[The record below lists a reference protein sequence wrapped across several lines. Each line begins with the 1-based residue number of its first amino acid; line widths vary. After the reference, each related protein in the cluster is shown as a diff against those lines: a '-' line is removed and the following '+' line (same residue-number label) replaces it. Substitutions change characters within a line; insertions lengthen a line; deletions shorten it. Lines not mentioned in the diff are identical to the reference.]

1 MEATTGKLT
10 DKKGSGNYNAIIEV
24 SMTII
29 FVAIIIF
36 SALVLLG
43 L

>member
-10 DKKGSGNYNAIIEV
+10 EEKGSRNNNAIIEV

-36 SALVLLG
+36 SAFVLLG
-43 L
+43 S

>member
-10 DKKGSGNYNAIIEV
+10 EKKGSRNNNTIIEV

-36 SALVLLG
+36 SAFVLLG